1 MLPAFWV
8 IGLECLA
15 FGCPLWRRRVS
26 PNPYFGLTLGDRG
39 DRDDVWYPVNTLFGR
54 DLVFLGARILV
65 VMTVLATFAWRR
77 PQHYLLVCGCV
88 LAAEAILLVGRWRL
102 LGKALRRLQ
111 DAETREERG

>member
-1 MLPAFWV
+1 MSAVATTGVAQSLLRAD
-8 IGLECLA
+8 A
-15 FGCPLWRRRVS
+15 RRQGR
-26 PNPYFGLTLGDRG
+26 
-39 DRDDVWYPVNTLFGR
+39 PVNTLFGR